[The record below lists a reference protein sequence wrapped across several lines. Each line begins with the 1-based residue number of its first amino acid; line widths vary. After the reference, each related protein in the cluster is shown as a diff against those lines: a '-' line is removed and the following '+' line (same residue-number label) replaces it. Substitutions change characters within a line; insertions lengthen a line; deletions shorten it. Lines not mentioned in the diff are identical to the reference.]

1 MPDQD
6 LASKYMDLPQQGLAS
21 MAHTPPYAQPL
32 GYQQPPTP
40 GYNPPSYG
48 FPPMYPQTSYPG
60 YPMGSYLTSQCP
72 SPSVD
77 EKPEDEGSVRVG
89 GKGKK
94 MRKPR
99 TIYSSLQLQQLNKIF
114 QRTQY
119 LSLPERAELAAKLG
133 LTQTQVKVWFQNKRS
148 KCKKMM
154 KTVQS
159 GGPGVPQGAPVGPGS
174 PVNTASL
181 TATSPY
187 QTCTT
192 PTPTSPTRSLLGSQ
206 PSPSPQPSSTPRL
219 QPLLPLISVLNSSA
233 EAEGHHHPGHQNFD
247 QHLHIK
253 SEFMSPPSHSPS
265 TASPH
270 TPHHPNEGRSPHS
283 FASHLQYPPHA
294 QSPQCPQTHPHFS
307 PMLPHSHPAHYPP
320 QAAGPHPH
328 QPPPHSGQLPPH
340 AHGPPQHP
348 PTPTSQ
354 SHDSHGSPHL
364 CPPGPPGGAC
374 PPPPQHHMNHPP
386 HGGYM
391 PPTSVAPPAS
401 SADHV
406 PLPPAAS
413 SPGLAAH
420 HWDMK
425 PPVST
430 PYMYSWYAPDQHL
443 LT

>member
-40 GYNPPSYG
+40 GYNPPGYG

-133 LTQTQVKVWFQNKRS
+133 LTQTQVKIWFQNRRS
-148 KCKKMM
+148 KYKKMM
-154 KTVQS
+154 KAVQS
-159 GGPGVPQGAPVGPGS
+159 GGPGAPQGAPVGPGS
-174 PVNTASL
+174 PLSSSPL
-181 TATSPY
+181 SATSPLQPY
-187 QTCTT
+187 TT
-192 PTPTSPTRSLLGSQ
+192 PTPLSPPPQTQSPNHTQTPAVPLSQPPPLTTLVPISHPNSHSSPGSLLMGHPHSGQ
-206 PSPSPQPSSTPRL
+206 HPPPQLTPCPPLHSLPQPP
-219 QPLLPLISVLNSSA
+219 PP
-233 EAEGHHHPGHQNFD
+233 HHP
-247 QHLHIK
+247 QHSASPLSH
-253 SEFMSPPSHSPS
+253 PPSHPI
-265 TASPH
+265 
-270 TPHHPNEGRSPHS
+270 
-283 FASHLQYPPHA
+283 
-294 QSPQCPQTHPHFS
+294 
-307 PMLPHSHPAHYPP
+307 
-320 QAAGPHPH
+320 
-328 QPPPHSGQLPPH
+328 QLPPH

-348 PTPTSQ
+348 PTPSSLSQ
-354 SHDSHGSPHL
+354 DNHGSPQL
-364 CPPGPPGGAC
+364 CGPGA
-374 PPPPQHHMNHPP
+374 PPPQHHMNHPP

-391 PPTSVAPPAS
+391 PPTSIASPVS
-401 SADHV
+401 SADHMS
-406 PLPPAAS
+406 LPPAAS
-413 SPGLAAH
+413 SPSLAAH

-425 PPVST
+425 PPVSA
-430 PYMYSWYAPDQHL
+430 PYMYSWYSPDQHL

>member
-40 GYNPPSYG
+40 GYNPPGYG

-133 LTQTQVKVWFQNKRS
+133 LTQTQVKIWFQNKRS
-148 KCKKMM
+148 KCKKIM
-154 KTVQS
+154 KTVNS
-159 GGPGVPQGAPVGPGS
+159 GGSCVPQGAPVGPGS
-174 PVNTASL
+174 PLTSSPLSVNSPLL
-181 TATSPY
+181 TY
-187 QTCTT
+187 TT
-192 PTPTSPTRSLLGSQ
+192 PTPISPPPQALSPAQPYTTLAPIHHPRSLPSPGACPPGHPYWPQQHDSPQLTPSHVLPPPQQSQ
-206 PSPSPQPSSTPRL
+206 PGSP
-219 QPLLPLISVLNSSA
+219 I
-233 EAEGHHHPGHQNFD
+233 
-247 QHLHIK
+247 
-253 SEFMSPPSHSPS
+253 
-265 TASPH
+265 PH
-270 TPHHPNEGRSPHS
+270 VQQQQIPHHSQHS
-283 FASHLQYPPHA
+283 DALQQTSHTNYPPHSA
-294 QSPQCPQTHPHFS
+294 S
-307 PMLPHSHPAHYPP
+307 PHSHPSS
-320 QAAGPHPH
+320 HPL
-328 QPPPHSGQLPPH
+328 QLPPH

-348 PTPTSQ
+348 PTPSSQ
-354 SHDSHGSPHL
+354 SQDNHGSPQL
-364 CPPGPPGGAC
+364 CGPGA
-374 PPPPQHHMNHPP
+374 PPPQHHMNHPP

-391 PPTSVAPPAS
+391 PPTSIAPPVS
-401 SADHV
+401 SADHMS
-406 PLPPAAS
+406 LPPAAS
-413 SPGLAAH
+413 SPSLAAH

-425 PPVST
+425 PPVSA
-430 PYMYSWYAPDQHL
+430 PYMYSWYSPDQQHL

>member
-40 GYNPPSYG
+40 GYNPPGYG

-148 KCKKMM
+148 KHKKMM
-154 KTVQS
+154 KAVQT
-159 GGPGVPQGAPVGPGS
+159 GGARTPQGTPVVPSSPLTTAPLS
-174 PVNTASL
+174 SA
-181 TATSPY
+181 ASPY
-187 QTCTT
+187 QTCST
-192 PTPTSPTRSLLGSQ
+192 PTPTSPTSQ
-206 PSPSPQPSSTPRL
+206 AYGEPGALFQPPGPSYTKAPV
-219 QPLLPLISVLNSSA
+219 ISVSQA
-233 EAEGHHHPGHQNFD
+233 GPVVDPHQAGHHEFSQHP
-247 QHLHIK
+247 HIK
-253 SEFMSPPSHSPS
+253 SEMMTPASHSPN

-270 TPHHPNEGRSPHS
+270 AHPPPPHPASEGGSPLSCVSHLHYSPHS
-283 FASHLQYPPHA
+283 E
-294 QSPQCPQTHPHFS
+294 SPQPHFPSVFSHSHPSHSQPYYSHVVS
-307 PMLPHSHPAHYPP
+307 PLSHPPHSHPL
-320 QAAGPHPH
+320 
-328 QPPPHSGQLPPH
+328 QLPPH
-340 AHGPPQHP
+340 AHGPPQHLS
-348 PTPTSQ
+348 TPSSQ
-354 SHDSHGSPHL
+354 SQDNHGSPQL
-364 CPPGPPGGAC
+364 CGPGA
-374 PPPPQHHMNHPP
+374 PPPQHHMNHPP

-391 PPTSVAPPAS
+391 PPTSIAPPVS
-401 SADHV
+401 SADHMS
-406 PLPPAAS
+406 LPPAAS
-413 SPGLAAH
+413 SPSLAAH

-425 PPVST
+425 PPVSA
-430 PYMYSWYAPDQHL
+430 PYMYSWYSPDQQHL

>member
-32 GYQQPPTP
+32 GYQQAPTP
-40 GYNPPSYG
+40 GYNPPGYG
-48 FPPMYPQTSYPG
+48 FPPMYPQSSYPG
-60 YPMGSYLTSQCP
+60 YPMSSYLTSQCP

-77 EKPEDEGSVRVG
+77 EKPEDEATVRVG

-133 LTQTQVKVWFQNKRS
+133 LTQTQVKIWFQNRRS
-148 KCKKMM
+148 KYKKMM
-154 KTVQS
+154 KAAQT

-174 PVNTASL
+174 PLSSSPL
-181 TATSPY
+181 SATSPL
-187 QTCTT
+187 QTYTT
-192 PTPTSPTRSLLGSQ
+192 ATPLSPPPQTQSPAQTHAQQQGAQPPHSQ
-206 PSPSPQPSSTPRL
+206 PPPLTALVPISHAHTAQTGLPMGHPHHAQHPPPPQLTPCPPPPPPHSHPPPPPH
-219 QPLLPLISVLNSSA
+219 Q
-233 EAEGHHHPGHQNFD
+233 HHPPHAASP
-247 QHLHIK
+247 HAHA
-253 SEFMSPPSHSPS
+253 PPSHSI
-265 TASPH
+265 
-270 TPHHPNEGRSPHS
+270 
-283 FASHLQYPPHA
+283 Q
-294 QSPQCPQTHPHFS
+294 
-307 PMLPHSHPAHYPP
+307 M
-320 QAAGPHPH
+320 
-328 QPPPHSGQLPPH
+328 PPH

-354 SHDSHGSPHL
+354 PPESHGSPHL
-364 CPPGPPGGAC
+364 GPPGTPC
-374 PPPPQHHMNHPP
+374 PPQHHMSHAA

-391 PPTSVAPPAS
+391 PPTSLPTPVS
-401 SADHV
+401 SADHMS
-406 PLPPAAS
+406 LPPSAS

-425 PPVST
+425 PPVSA
-430 PYMYSWYAPDQHL
+430 PYMYSWYAPDQQHL